1 MHDDARDLIEFAR
14 DDIIVAFTCAPML
27 ASPHGST
34 RSFQRLGQRLGFRS
48 IFARITDEDI
58 DH

>member
-27 ASPHGST
+27 ASPHGPT
-34 RSFQRLGQRLGFRS
+34 RSFQRLGFRS